1 MNEVPAERASPK
13 SRILR
18 VQSDRTTML
27 LGFRSLIKVNIF
39 DILHIGGGGAPVD
52 DAGEVEVLDA
62 AQHLVEEIG
71 HALMVQVHVDHL
83 AQVRVHELHHDVE
96 VKEVLQRL
104 LGRER
109 VQKANNLRVQNTMV

>member
-39 DILHIGGGGAPVD
+39 NILHIGGGGGGAPVD

-62 AQHLVEEIG
+62 TEHLVEEVR
-71 HALMVQVHVDHL
+71 HPLMVQVHVDHL
-83 AQVRVHELHHDVE
+83 LFYILSVFVQ
-96 VKEVLQRL
+96 
-104 LGRER
+104 ER
-109 VQKANNLRVQNTMV
+109 VKV

>member
-39 DILHIGGGGAPVD
+39 DILHIRGGEGAPVD

-62 AQHLVEEIG
+62 AEHLVEEVR
-71 HALMVQVHVDHL
+71 HPLMVQVHVDHL
-83 AQVRVHELHHDVE
+83 LFYILSVFVQ
-96 VKEVLQRL
+96 
-104 LGRER
+104 ER
-109 VQKANNLRVQNTMV
+109 VKV

>member
-1 MNEVPAERASPK
+1 MSHTVK
-13 SRILR
+13 L
-18 VQSDRTTML
+18 
-27 LGFRSLIKVNIF
+27 
-39 DILHIGGGGAPVD
+39 PVD

-62 AQHLVEEIG
+62 AQHLVEEVG

-96 VKEVLQRL
+96 VEEVLQRL

-109 VQKANNLRVQNTMV
+109 VQEANNLRVQNNGLIQFTQVGMLICVDTHVFVIH

>member
-39 DILHIGGGGAPVD
+39 DILHIGGGGGGGAPVD

-62 AQHLVEEIG
+62 TEHLVEEVR
-71 HALMVQVHVDHL
+71 HPLMVQVHVDHL
-83 AQVRVHELHHDVE
+83 LFYILSVFVQ
-96 VKEVLQRL
+96 
-104 LGRER
+104 ER
-109 VQKANNLRVQNTMV
+109 VKV

>member
-39 DILHIGGGGAPVD
+39 DILHIGGGGGAPVD

-62 AQHLVEEIG
+62 AEHLVEEVR
-71 HALMVQVHVDHL
+71 HPLMVQVHVDHL
-83 AQVRVHELHHDVE
+83 LFYILSVFVQ
-96 VKEVLQRL
+96 
-104 LGRER
+104 ER
-109 VQKANNLRVQNTMV
+109 VKV

>member
-39 DILHIGGGGAPVD
+39 DILHIGGGGGAPVD

-62 AQHLVEEIG
+62 AKHLVE
-71 HALMVQVHVDHL
+71 
-83 AQVRVHELHHDVE
+83 
-96 VKEVLQRL
+96 
-104 LGRER
+104 
-109 VQKANNLRVQNTMV
+109 

>member
-39 DILHIGGGGAPVD
+39 DILHIRGGGGAPVD

-62 AQHLVEEIG
+62 AEHLVEEVR
-71 HALMVQVHVDHL
+71 HPLMVQVHVD
-83 AQVRVHELHHDVE
+83 D
-96 VKEVLQRL
+96 L
-104 LGRER
+104 LFYIWSVFVQER
-109 VQKANNLRVQNTMV
+109 VKV

>member
-62 AQHLVEEIG
+62 TEHLVEEVR
-71 HALMVQVHVDHL
+71 HPLMVQVHVDHL
-83 AQVRVHELHHDVE
+83 LFYILSVFVQ
-96 VKEVLQRL
+96 
-104 LGRER
+104 ER
-109 VQKANNLRVQNTMV
+109 VKV

>member
-39 DILHIGGGGAPVD
+39 DILHIGGGGGAPVD

-62 AQHLVEEIG
+62 TEHLVEEVR
-71 HALMVQVHVDHL
+71 HPLMVQVHVDHL
-83 AQVRVHELHHDVE
+83 LFYILSVFVQ
-96 VKEVLQRL
+96 
-104 LGRER
+104 ER
-109 VQKANNLRVQNTMV
+109 VKV